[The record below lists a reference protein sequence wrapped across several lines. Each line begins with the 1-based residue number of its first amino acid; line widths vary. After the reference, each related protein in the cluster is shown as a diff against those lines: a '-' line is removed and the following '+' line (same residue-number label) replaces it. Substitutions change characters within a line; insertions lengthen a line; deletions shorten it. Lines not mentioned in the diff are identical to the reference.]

1 MLDYK
6 LIEAL
11 AAVLQEGGF
20 DKAARVLHLT
30 QSAVS
35 QRIKQLEEQCGQ
47 ILLAR
52 TTPPQPTQAGR
63 ILLKHYLQVRQLED
77 EVQGQIG
84 GQGQEPATLAIGINA
99 DSLATWFGAII
110 PDFVRR
116 EGILLDL
123 RVDDQDQTHWLLKN
137 GEVMGCIS
145 TQATAVQG
153 CTVRELGCMPYRVF
167 ASPDFA
173 AHWFGGAGLTLDA
186 CCRAPFLLFNRKD
199 EVHHPLFAQ
208 VLGQIPSPLP
218 THYLPSSDKFAEV
231 IAAGMGYGM
240 LPDQQSQSLVQQG
253 RIIDLAPGILVAVHL
268 YWHCWNI
275 ASSTL
280 GKLTTYLGE
289 EAKSRLPAGN
299 DSPVP

>member
-11 AAVLQEGGF
+11 ATVLQEGGF
-20 DKAARVLHLT
+20 DKAARVLYLT

-35 QRIKQLEEQCGQ
+35 QRIKQLEELCGQ

-52 TTPPQPTQAGR
+52 TTPPQPTPAGR
-63 ILLKHYLQVRQLED
+63 ILLKHYLQVRQLEE
-77 EVQGQIG
+77 EVLGQIG

-123 RVDDQDQTHWLLKN
+123 RVDDQDQTHQLLKN

-153 CTVRELGCMPYRVF
+153 CTIRALGCMPYVRQ
-167 ASPDFA
+167 
-173 AHWFGGAGLTLDA
+173 
-186 CCRAPFLLFNRKD
+186 R
-199 EVHHPLFAQ
+199 EV
-208 VLGQIPSPLP
+208 
-218 THYLPSSDKFAEV
+218 
-231 IAAGMGYGM
+231 
-240 LPDQQSQSLVQQG
+240 
-253 RIIDLAPGILVAVHL
+253 
-268 YWHCWNI
+268 
-275 ASSTL
+275 
-280 GKLTTYLGE
+280 
-289 EAKSRLPAGN
+289 
-299 DSPVP
+299 

>member
-11 AAVLQEGGF
+11 ATVFQEGGF
-20 DKAARVLHLT
+20 DKAARALCLT

-52 TTPPQPTQAGR
+52 TTPPQPTAAGR

-110 PDFVRR
+110 PAFVRR
-116 EGILLDL
+116 EGVLVDL
-123 RVDDQDQTHWLLKN
+123 RVDDQDQTHLLLKN

-153 CTVRELGCMPYRVF
+153 CTVRELGGMPYRVF
-167 ASPDFA
+167 AAPDFA
-173 AHWFGGAGLTLDA
+173 AQWFSGAGLSLAA
-186 CCRAPFLLFNRKD
+186 CRRAPFILFNRKD
-199 EVHHPLFAQ
+199 EVHHRLFAQ
-208 VLGQIPSPLP
+208 VLGEIPAPLP
-218 THYLPSSDKFAEV
+218 THYLPSSEKFAEC

-240 LPDQQSQSLVQQG
+240 LPDQQSQAMVEKG
-253 RIIDLAPGILVAVHL
+253 RIIDLAPGCFVPVHL

-275 ASSTL
+275 NSTSL
-280 GKLTTYLGE
+280 GRLSEYLVS
-289 EAKSRLPAGN
+289 EAKSRLPAAI
-299 DSPVP
+299 DTPLP